1 MSEQAGRI
9 NKDDIEKKFSQLKDD
24 VEIIA
29 EGSKGMATKG
39 AIAGGIVM
47 LILIFLL
54 GRRRG
59 RAGKTVVEVRRL

>member
-1 MSEQAGRI
+1 MTDPNGRI
-9 NKDDIEKKFSQLKDD
+9 KKEDLEAKFSQLKDD

-29 EGSKGMATKG
+29 EGSKGAVTKG
-39 AIAGGIVM
+39 AIAGGIVL

-59 RAGKTVVEVRRL
+59 RAGKTVVEVRRI